1 MVATYSSVIARG
13 GASRR
18 THTGFGFGADSAAH
32 LDEHDEDTDV
42 YTLMYSSGTSGVRA
56 DTVRTVFIHP
66 LRLYSA
72 HYVPLYLL
80 VRRQLHKMHE
90 VQS

>member
-1 MVATYSSVIARG
+1 MVATYSSVVARG

-42 YTLMYSSGTSGVRA
+42 YTLMYSSGTSGVRVH
-56 DTVRTVFIHP
+56 TVP
-66 LRLYSA
+66 LCLYSPCV
-72 HYVPLYLL
+72 YTVLRVPLYLL
-80 VRRQLHKMHE
+80 ERKQLQEMHE
-90 VQS
+90 TQL